1 MIIITYFSKNED
13 WNAKVRKSTIHRN
26 PIGSKSQALERQ
38 RSRQSLRRHILEC
51 QDLSM
56 NTENLLQYNPK
67 LADVSKSTRVAYAK
81 FMTAKIKKEIH
92 FEEGRVQNETE
103 VREKAQATRAF
114 NRFKLNAGILKKSV
128 YPPDPKPEPE
138 PIVNETNVQST
149 EESSPVNNED
159 PPDEVMSVEEFREVK
174 DFRSRTPIEED
185 PDEDLMSTY
194 SHPTPEP
201 FPTTSPNQSA
211 SPDLTLDTSPS
222 PPLIPLITMSSPKSP
237 KIDSP
242 IPKLQSDSIAS
253 RTASSEPSIV
263 EESNKDDEA
272 IEGSE
277 EDKTKEDE
285 TKEEVK
291 DEPKAESAQK
301 LNVPTTQNAP
311 SSPSFT
317 INASDKGK
325 SKITGKTLSGWL

>member
-1 MIIITYFSKNED
+1 
-13 WNAKVRKSTIHRN
+13 
-26 PIGSKSQALERQ
+26 
-38 RSRQSLRRHILEC
+38 
-51 QDLSM
+51 M

-114 NRFKLNAGILKKSV
+114 NRFKVNAGILKKSV
-128 YPPDPKPEPE
+128 YPPDPEPE
-138 PIVNETNVQST
+138 PVVEPVINETNVQSS
-149 EESSPVNNED
+149 EESSPVNIED
-159 PPDEVMSVEEFREVK
+159 PPDEVMSVEDFREVK

-211 SPDLTLDTSPS
+211 SPDLTLDTSLS

-237 KIDSP
+237 KVDSP
-242 IPKLQSDSIAS
+242 MPKLRSDSIAS

-263 EESNKDDEA
+263 EESTKDDEV
-272 IEGSE
+272 E
-277 EDKTKEDE
+277 ETTKEDE
-285 TKEEVK
+285 TKEDKTKEEVK

-301 LNVPTTQNAP
+301 LNVPTTQNTP

-325 SKITGKTLSGWL
+325 SKITGKTLTGWL